1 MIREFKRIITREIE
15 DVKRRLGR
23 GYVYP
28 LNAWRIGAYVITV
41 KCVDW
46 RYNGSRYYF
55 SRGPKSDEEKEL
67 MERFVGLS
75 HALEC
80 PRPDKCPTCLKHADQ
95 LARSF

>member
-1 MIREFKRIITREIE
+1 MIKEFKKVVAKEIE

-41 KCVDW
+41 KCVDL
-46 RYNGSRYYF
+46 RYSSQYYF

-80 PRPDKCPTCLKHADQ
+80 PRPDKCSTCLKYIDR